1 MHLLDALMP
10 ITENRRPVLRAY
22 AYKIVSFYDIARCAQ
37 CSVIYDKK
45 EKPQL
50 NYIHCTK
57 YLHPWQSYLIVI
69 NNKVFKVEHYND
81 ALSKSCSI
89 FNRSL

>member
-10 ITENRRPVLRAY
+10 ITEYGRPVLRAY

-50 NYIHCTK
+50 NTIHCTK
-57 YLHPWQSYLIVI
+57 YLHPWQSYLILF
-69 NNKVFKVEHYND
+69 NNTVLKVEHYNN
-81 ALSKSCSI
+81 ALSKSFCI
-89 FNRSL
+89 FNHSL

>member
-10 ITENRRPVLRAY
+10 ITEYGRPVLRAY

-37 CSVIYDKK
+37 CSVIYDKR

-50 NYIHCTK
+50 NTIHCTQ
-57 YLHPWQSYLIVI
+57 YLHPRQSY
-69 NNKVFKVEHYND
+69 FHT
-81 ALSKSCSI
+81 
-89 FNRSL
+89 F

>member
-10 ITENRRPVLRAY
+10 ITEYGRPVLRAY
-22 AYKIVSFYDIARCAQ
+22 AYKIVSFYDIACCAQ

-89 FNRSL
+89 FNHSL

>member
-22 AYKIVSFYDIARCAQ
+22 AYKIVSFYNIARCAQ

-50 NYIHCTK
+50 NTIHCTK
-57 YLHPWQSYLIVI
+57 YLYPWQSYLIVFK
-69 NNKVFKVEHYND
+69 NKVFKVEDYKN
-81 ALSKSCSI
+81 AFSKSCPI
-89 FNRSL
+89 FNHSL

>member
-10 ITENRRPVLRAY
+10 ITEYGRPVLRAY

-57 YLHPWQSYLIVI
+57 YLHPWQSYLIVF
-69 NNKVFKVEHYND
+69 NNKVLKVKRYNN
-81 ALSKSCSI
+81 ALSMSCSI
-89 FNRSL
+89 FNYSL